1 MKYRQRATGSLSV
14 QVPQKQII
22 KPILDKILFYKLP
35 VGSFAYFSAESEKYG
50 RKLASYKKI
59 S

>member
-1 MKYRQRATGSLSV
+1 LSV

-22 KPILDKILFYKLP
+22 KSILDKVLFYKLP

-50 RKLASYKKI
+50 RKLARFPKI